1 MVNRRATVLALALPP
16 YIWLGLFLIVP
27 LIFMFALSF
36 RADMQGELFSFWT
49 PTLKQYQTIFAI
61 DSYWQRLGFS
71 IAVAFGV
78 AVLAIALAYPAAY
91 FLVFRAGRAA
101 GLCLLLLLIPFWT
114 SFLLRVMSWTRLLG
128 SHGPVNWLL
137 IHLGVIAKPIDAL
150 LYSRS
155 ALVITLIYVW
165 IPFAA
170 LPITAALQRIE
181 PELVEAAL
189 DLGASPWRCFR
200 TITFPLSLPG
210 VLAAFFMV
218 FIPTVGE
225 YVTPLLV
232 GGPRSYMY
240 GNIIQQIFDEAGN
253 LARGAALSV
262 VMLVVTL
269 LLVALAAR
277 VVNLK
282 AVRMTQ
288 RQAAISARGRFPLLT
303 GYFAGLIALL
313 YLPLAVLFLLSF
325 DAGAG
330 LSFPLQ
336 GLTLQ
341 WYEQLFQYPETLHS
355 ARNSIIVAAV
365 SSCGAAALGTALALL
380 HTRFSFRGDKLLFA
394 LAMLPL
400 VVPAIILA
408 VALLVMFR
416 AAGID
421 PSLWTVAIAHTVVA
435 LPYVILIVSARLAGF
450 DPDFEEA
457 AMDLGAPY
465 GRVIFNIV
473 LPLIAP
479 SILSAWLVAFT
490 VSLDEVAL
498 AQFLA
503 GTDQTF
509 PVYLLGQLRLANQN
523 RLPIMIAFAVLM
535 MMGTLLLVLTAE
547 WIRRR
552 SQPGTVR

>member
-1 MVNRRATVLALALPP
+1 VVKRRATLLALSLPP

-27 LIFMFALSF
+27 LILMFALSF

-61 DSYWQRLGFS
+61 DDYWRRLGIS
-71 IAVAFGV
+71 IAMAFGV
-78 AVLAIALAYPAAY
+78 AVLAIALAYPVAY

-114 SFLLRVMSWTRLLG
+114 SFLLRVMSWKLLLG
-128 SHGPVNWLL
+128 PDGPVNWLL
-137 IHLGVIAKPIDAL
+137 IHLGVIAEPIGGL

-155 ALVITLIYVW
+155 AVVITLIYVW

-232 GGPRSYMY
+232 GGSRGKMY
-240 GNIIQQIFDEAGN
+240 GNIIQDYFTKAGN
-253 LARGAALSV
+253 LPRGAALSV

-277 VVNLK
+277 LVNLK

-288 RQAAISARGRFPLLT
+288 RQAAISARARFPLLT

-325 DAGAG
+325 DAGTG
-330 LSFPLQ
+330 LSFPFQ

-341 WYEQLFQYPETLHS
+341 WYEQLFQYPETLAS

-365 SSCGAAALGTALALL
+365 SSCGATALGTALALL
-380 HTRFSFRGDKLLFA
+380 HTRFNFRGDKLLFA

-408 VALLVMFR
+408 VALLVMFI
-416 AAGID
+416 AAGIER
-421 PSLWTVAIAHTVVA
+421 SLWTVAIGHTVVA

-450 DPDFEEA
+450 DPDLEEA

-465 GRVIFNIV
+465 GRVIANIV

-498 AQFLA
+498 ALFLA
-503 GTDQTF
+503 GTDLTF
-509 PVYLLGQLRLANQN
+509 PVYLLGQLRFAS
-523 RLPIMIAFAVLM
+523 RLPMMIAFAVLM
-535 MMGTLLLVLTAE
+535 MMGTLLLVLIAE

-552 SQPGTVR
+552 GQPGTVR